1 MKNNTVALLCGII
14 FGAGLTLSQMTDPA
28 KVLSFLD
35 VTGNWDPS
43 LIFVMLGALTI
54 TMISFR
60 KILKKPSPLLTQRF
74 VIASKTAL
82 DKPLILGSAIFGIG
96 WGITGYCPG
105 PSVAGLGLGNIEA
118 LIMVCSIYAGFWAYG
133 KMKV

>member
-14 FGAGLTLSQMTDPA
+14 FGAGLTLGQMTDPA

-43 LIFVMLGALTI
+43 LIFVMLGALTV

>member
-35 VTGNWDPS
+35 IAGNWDPS
-43 LIFVMLGALTI
+43 LIFVMLGALTV
-54 TMISFR
+54 TMTSFR
-60 KILKKPSPLLTQRF
+60 IILKMPSPLLAQRF
-74 VIASKTAL
+74 LIASKTAL
-82 DKPLILGSAIFGIG
+82 DKPLILGSVIFGIG

-118 LIMVCSIYAGFWAYG
+118 LIMVCAIYAGFWSYG

>member
-1 MKNNTVALLCGII
+1 MKNSAVALICGIM

-35 VTGNWDPS
+35 IAGNWDPS
-43 LIFVMLGALTI
+43 LIFVMLGALTV

-60 KILKKPSPLLTQRF
+60 RILKKPSPLWAQRF
-74 VIASKTAL
+74 VIANRTAL

-105 PSVAGLGLGNIEA
+105 PSVAGLGLGNTEA
-118 LIMVCSIYAGFWAYG
+118 LIMVCAIYAGFWAQG